1 MARDGQEARRPHG
14 ELVADVLAVLWA
26 AGEPLTAQQV
36 KGALHQ
42 DLARTTVAT
51 ILTRLHEKG
60 TLARTRPGR
69 SFAYAPVSDA
79 AGLAAGRMRRELE
92 KEPHRDLVLKRFVSS
107 LSADDGDALRRL
119 LLEAEGD
126 SPAAVAGEGVAGTA
140 GGGA

>member
-60 TLARTRPGR
+60 TVARTRPGR
-69 SFAYAPVSDA
+69 SFAYAPVADA

-119 LLEAEGD
+119 LLEAEGE
-126 SPAAVAGEGVAGTA
+126 SPAAVTGEGVAGAA

>member
-60 TLARTRPGR
+60 TVARTRPGR
-69 SFAYAPVSDA
+69 SFAYAPVADA

-119 LLEAEGD
+119 LLEAEGE
-126 SPAAVAGEGVAGTA
+126 SPAAVTGEGAAGAA

>member
-60 TLARTRPGR
+60 TVARTRPGR
-69 SFAYAPVSDA
+69 SFAYAPVADA

-119 LLEAEGD
+119 LLEAEGG
-126 SPAAVAGEGVAGTA
+126 SPAAVAGEGAAGTA